1 MKKNIS
7 PSIRLHLWLENDRGA
22 LIGLGR
28 AMLLARIREYG
39 SLRRAAESLGIS
51 YRAAWGKIRQ
61 AQEYLG
67 KDLVRKEG
75 KGYVLTDFGE
85 DLADGFLKWHDEVE
99 RRALALAQEHFPW
112 PVLPYRVYPVSL
124 NPPKSRPF
132 ASPPFETPL
141 SDPVSTPTD
150 CVDKELQ

>member
-1 MKKNIS
+1 MQKNMP
-7 PSIRLHLWLENDRGA
+7 PSMRLHLWLENDRGA

-28 AMLLARIREYG
+28 AMLLVRIRECG
-39 SLRRAAESLGIS
+39 SLRRAADKLGIS

-85 DLADGFLKWHDEVE
+85 HLADGFLKWHDEVE
-99 RRALALAQEHFPW
+99 RNALTLAQEHFPW
-112 PVLPYRVYPVSL
+112 PVLPYRSSPGL
-124 NPPKSRPF
+124 PEKC
-132 ASPPFETPL
+132 ASD
-141 SDPVSTPTD
+141 SVSTTRD
-150 CVDKELQ
+150 FADKEHL